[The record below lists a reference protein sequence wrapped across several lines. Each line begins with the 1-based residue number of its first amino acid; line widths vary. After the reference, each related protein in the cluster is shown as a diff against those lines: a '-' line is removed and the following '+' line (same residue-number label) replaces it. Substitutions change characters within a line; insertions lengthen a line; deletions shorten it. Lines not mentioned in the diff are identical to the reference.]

1 MFTQDLELPKDQI
14 PGRLMGAGP
23 TWNKRNEQRWALWRG
38 IAPKRRDNGSTRRKE
53 MDPVERAYHA
63 LRELG
68 LAKSQYDFS
77 QRWLG
82 QCPSYYSATKA
93 RGSEPSMKSL
103 LFLDLQLQLMRTA
116 IARTPNSAYAHRGAV
131 RLGEAREAVSLRVR
145 ERVAA

>member
-1 MFTQDLELPKDQI
+1 MET
-14 PGRLMGAGP
+14 
-23 TWNKRNEQRWALWRG
+23 
-38 IAPKRRDNGSTRRKE
+38 
-53 MDPVERAYHA
+53 VERAYHA

-82 QCPSYYSATKA
+82 QCPSYFSATKA

-116 IARTPNSAYAHRGAV
+116 LARTPNSAHAHRGAQ
-131 RLGEAREAVSLRVR
+131 RLHQVREAVSLRMR
-145 ERVAA
+145 ERVTA